1 MHRNESISLKR
12 GYKDFINFIMDF
24 CDSKFKKQKKIREEE
39 EKGESWKENSQR
51 ILENQNRTKLLKY

>member
-1 MHRNESISLKR
+1 
-12 GYKDFINFIMDF
+12 MDF

-39 EKGESWKENSQR
+39 EKGESWKENCQR